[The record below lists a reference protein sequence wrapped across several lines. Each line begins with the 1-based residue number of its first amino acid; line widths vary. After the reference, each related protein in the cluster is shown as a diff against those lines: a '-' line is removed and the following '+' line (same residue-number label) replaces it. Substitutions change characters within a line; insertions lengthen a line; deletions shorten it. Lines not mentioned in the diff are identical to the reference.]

1 MKRLR
6 ILSLNVKVNTV
17 WVDDDRPDMP
27 PGPDLNPVSV
37 PFAEL
42 GEVAKQL
49 PKQITELTEQL
60 LAQENVTKPA
70 NRAARRSAPKKRAP
84 AKAARRPAKAAAVSA
99 DG

>member
-6 ILSLNVKVNTV
+6 ILGLTIKVNTV

-42 GEVAKQL
+42 GEFAKQL
-49 PKQITELTEQL
+49 PAQINELTEQL
-60 LAQENVTKPA
+60 LAQETDTKPA
-70 NRAARRSAPKKRAP
+70 NRAARRTTPKKRAP
-84 AKAARRPAKAAAVSA
+84 VKAARRPAKAVPVSA